1 MMRKFLIVGSVA
13 VLGTLGLGACNHN
26 NQGNT
31 TADETQTTRPA
42 PNAVDNAVKDCL
54 AKHPNAAAPASART
68 AAPAAGQT
76 AAPAAG
82 RTAAPAS
89 AGTAAQ
95 AAAADTSDEG
105 PCVRA
110 TIAASTWQPYLQ
122 QIVIANMGNVTNNPY
137 FYFVPSSKYPENQG
151 YISRTQDQLNSVVQA
166 TVLPGNMVAAG
177 GPDSATTAQL
187 LESAFKQASPG
198 SFKGVVVLFIGDKA
212 DEAAVKSAVDP
223 SGATFKFSQM

>member
-13 VLGTLGLGACNHN
+13 VLGTLGLGACNHS
-26 NQGNT
+26 NQANT
-31 TADETQTTRPA
+31 TTETQATRPS
-42 PNAVDNAVKDCL
+42 NTAVDDAVKECR
-54 AKHPNAAAPASART
+54 AKHPNAAAPA
-68 AAPAAGQT
+68 PAQT

-82 RTAAPAS
+82 RTAAPAAGQTAAPVS
-89 AGTAAQ
+89 AQTAAQ
-95 AAAADTSDEG
+95 ASSADTSDED
-105 PCVRA
+105 PCARA

-122 QIVIANMGNVTNNPY
+122 QVVIANMGNITNNPY

-151 YISRTQDQLNSVVQA
+151 YISRTRDQLDSVVQA

-187 LESAFKQASPG
+187 LEAAFKQASPG

-223 SGATFKFSQM
+223 SGATFKFVQM

>member
-26 NQGNT
+26 NQANTGNE
-31 TADETQTTRPA
+31 ETQTTRPA

-54 AKHPNAAAPASART
+54 AKHPNAAVPASA
-68 AAPAAGQT
+68 QT
-76 AAPAAG
+76 AAP
-82 RTAAPAS
+82 TS

-95 AAAADTSDEG
+95 PAAAETSDEG

-110 TIAASTWQPYLQ
+110 TIEASTWQPYLQ
-122 QIVIANMGNVTNNPY
+122 QIVIANMGNITNNPY

-187 LESAFKQASPG
+187 MENAFKQASPG

-223 SGATFKFSQM
+223 SGATFKFVQM